1 MKKLNQFWFW
11 THRALRV
18 IFVIKS
24 LKLKVYVSLLRL
36 IIHPS
41 SFEFQNDIFFFTF
54 IWFEIQSA
62 GSFILCIMQDS
73 LPLISSLNF
82 IFYVHT

>member
-1 MKKLNQFWFW
+1 MKSILVLDAQSFASDICNKEF
-11 THRALRV
+11 
-18 IFVIKS
+18 
-24 LKLKVYVSLLRL
+24 KVKGLCFIVTFD
-36 IIHPS
+36 HPS